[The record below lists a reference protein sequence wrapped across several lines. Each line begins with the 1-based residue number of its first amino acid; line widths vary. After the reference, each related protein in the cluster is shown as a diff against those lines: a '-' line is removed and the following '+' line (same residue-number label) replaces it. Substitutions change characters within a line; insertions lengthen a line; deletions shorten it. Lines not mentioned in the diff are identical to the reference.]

1 MTSLEVSSQDL
12 ADRLGLIARELRT
25 QSADVTDTLESV
37 VTIATELVPA
47 CDEAGVTLVRRKGG
61 VTTPAATGEVARA
74 GDALQVELNEGPC
87 LDALWSQEVVT
98 SSNLAADPRWPQWGP
113 RIAHDFAVG
122 SMLCVRLFTDE
133 NTLGA
138 LNLYSLR
145 EDAFDEAARIEALAL
160 AAHVAVALAAAQE
173 IGQLRVAI
181 ESRTVIGQ
189 AEGIL
194 MERFGLSA
202 RQAFSTLVGVSS
214 VTNRKLSTIAT
225 ELVASRQLPTVPPKE
240 AATGTRP

>member
-1 MTSLEVSSQDL
+1 MVTSPRVSSQNL
-12 ADRLGLIARELRT
+12 ADRLGVIARELRT
-25 QSADVTDTLESV
+25 QSEDVANTLESV
-37 VTIATELVPA
+37 VAIATDLVPA
-47 CDEAGVTLVRRKGG
+47 CDEAGVTLVRRKGSI
-61 VTTPAATGEVARA
+61 TTPAATGEVARA
-74 GDALQVELNEGPC
+74 GDALQVVLNEGPC
-87 LDALWSQEVVT
+87 LDALWGQEVVC

-113 RIAHDFAVG
+113 QIARDFAVG

-133 NTLGA
+133 DTLGA

-145 EDAFDEAARIEALAL
+145 EDAFDEMARIEALAL

-202 RQAFSTLVGVSS
+202 GQAFTALVRASS
-214 VTNRKLSTIAT
+214 VTNRKLSAIAA
-225 ELVASRQLPTVPPKE
+225 ELVASRRLPTVPPVGD
-240 AATGTRP
+240 A

>member
-1 MTSLEVSSQDL
+1 MTSSRVSSQDL
-12 ADRLGLIARELRT
+12 ADRLGVIARELRT
-25 QSADVTDTLESV
+25 QSEDVANTLESV
-37 VTIATELVPA
+37 VAIATDLVPA
-47 CDEAGVTLVRRKGG
+47 CDEAGVTLVRRKGSI
-61 VTTPAATGEVARA
+61 TTPAATGEVARA
-74 GDALQVELNEGPC
+74 GDALQVVLNEGPC
-87 LDALWSQEVVT
+87 LDALWGQEVVS

-113 RIAHDFAVG
+113 QIARDFAVG

-133 NTLGA
+133 DTLGA

-145 EDAFDEAARIEALAL
+145 EDAFDEMARIEALAL

-202 RQAFSTLVGVSS
+202 GQAFTALVRASS
-214 VTNRKLSTIAT
+214 VTNRKL
-225 ELVASRQLPTVPPKE
+225 
-240 AATGTRP
+240 

>member
-1 MTSLEVSSQDL
+1 MTSSNVSSQDL
-12 ADRLGLIARELRT
+12 ADRLGVIARELRT
-25 QSADVTDTLESV
+25 QSEDVADTLESV
-37 VTIATELVPA
+37 VAIATDLVPA
-47 CDEAGVTLVRRKGG
+47 CDEAGVTLMRRKGG
-61 VTTPAATGEVARA
+61 ITTPAATGEVARA

-87 LDALWSQEVVT
+87 LDALWGQEVVS
-98 SSNLAADPRWPQWGP
+98 SSNLAADLRWPQWGP
-113 RIAHDFAVG
+113 RIARDFEVG

-133 NTLGA
+133 DTLGA

-145 EDAFDEAARIEALAL
+145 EDAFDEMARIEALAL

-202 RQAFSTLVGVSS
+202 GQAFAALVRASS
-214 VTNRKLSTIAT
+214 VANRKLSAIAG
-225 ELVASRQLPTVPPKE
+225 ELVASRQLPTVP
-240 AATGTRP
+240 R